1 MGVAVVMLFLFYISA
16 LKAGHEVTQELASCE
31 ESEKQAKLFEQIGL
45 DYADLD
51 EIEQAISALENSLAH
66 KESIGDGYKRL
77 MSLYNR
83 KRGEAA
89 RKGDDQ
95 GIDYYMGKM
104 DDMRQIAKKSRSK
117 ETTNTIKVDEQ
128 MYTTLKR
135 SNQNSRSIEF
145 YSRCL

>member
-1 MGVAVVMLFLFYISA
+1 MG
-16 LKAGHEVTQELASCE
+16 LKKKKKEVPKEMPSLSEEECTRLQQEIKKLEQELASCE

-104 DDMRQIAKKSRSK
+104 DDMRQIAKKV
-117 ETTNTIKVDEQ
+117 TIKG
-128 MYTTLKR
+128 
-135 SNQNSRSIEF
+135 NN
-145 YSRCL
+145 

>member
-1 MGVAVVMLFLFYISA
+1 MPSLSEEECTRLQQEIKK
-16 LKAGHEVTQELASCE
+16 LEQELASCE

-89 RKGDDQ
+89 HKGDDQ

-104 DDMRQIAKKSRSK
+104 DDMRQIAKKV
-117 ETTNTIKVDEQ
+117 TIKG
-128 MYTTLKR
+128 
-135 SNQNSRSIEF
+135 NN
-145 YSRCL
+145 

>member
-1 MGVAVVMLFLFYISA
+1 MFGF
-16 LKAGHEVTQELASCE
+16 KKKKKEVPKEMPSLSEEECTRLQQEIKKLEQKLASCE

-104 DDMRQIAKKSRSK
+104 DDMRQIAKKV
-117 ETTNTIKVDEQ
+117 TIKG
-128 MYTTLKR
+128 
-135 SNQNSRSIEF
+135 NN
-145 YSRCL
+145 

>member
-1 MGVAVVMLFLFYISA
+1 MPSLSEEECTRLQ
-16 LKAGHEVTQELASCE
+16 QEIKKLEQKLASCE

-104 DDMRQIAKKSRSK
+104 DDMRQIAKKV
-117 ETTNTIKVDEQ
+117 TIKG
-128 MYTTLKR
+128 
-135 SNQNSRSIEF
+135 NN
-145 YSRCL
+145 

>member
-1 MGVAVVMLFLFYISA
+1 MFGF
-16 LKAGHEVTQELASCE
+16 KKKKKEVKKEMPSLSEEECTRLQQEIKKLEQKLASCE

-104 DDMRQIAKKSRSK
+104 DDMRQIAKKV
-117 ETTNTIKVDEQ
+117 TIKG
-128 MYTTLKR
+128 
-135 SNQNSRSIEF
+135 NN
-145 YSRCL
+145 

>member
-1 MGVAVVMLFLFYISA
+1 MFGF
-16 LKAGHEVTQELASCE
+16 KKKKKEVPKEVPKEMTSLSEEECTRLQQEIKKFEQELASCE

-45 DYADLD
+45 DYGDLD

-83 KRGEAA
+83 TRGEAA

-104 DDMRQIAKKSRSK
+104 DDMRQIAKKV
-117 ETTNTIKVDEQ
+117 TI
-128 MYTTLKR
+128 
-135 SNQNSRSIEF
+135 NGNN
-145 YSRCL
+145 